1 MSIDHLDDE
10 HDDRPDLGDIDECD
24 PADDEP
30 DEAASRLARFRPS
43 REWLM
48 KAADLEDACGCT
60 SVGGLAV
67 ELGLYRAPEPL
78 DAPPARNPSTGFPDF
93 AGAPT
98 YTTGD
103 GIGWEDM
110 DRRD

>member
-1 MSIDHLDDE
+1 MSIDNLGGD
-10 HDDRPDLGDIDECD
+10 DDRPDPDDIDACD

-30 DEAASRLARFRPS
+30 DDAALRLARFRPS

-48 KAADLEDACGCT
+48 KAADAEDACGCT

-67 ELGLYRAPEPL
+67 TLGLYRDPEPI

-93 AGAPT
+93 ADAPT
-98 YTTGD
+98 YTVG
-103 GIGWEDM
+103 GVAGWEDM
-110 DRRD
+110 DHGD